1 MLLRELSNY
10 APSNADEASAL
21 VQVGSP
27 SLPGTGQQIG
37 GVTAAQ
43 QAQVQASLAQ
53 QAANKAAAEAAAAE
67 RAAVAGPG
75 SGYVAPP
82 GAIGGFE
89 VPNNFWGFVMLMMGL
104 K

>member
-1 MLLRELSNY
+1 M
-10 APSNADEASAL
+10 

-27 SLPGTGQQIG
+27 LIPGAGQQIG
-37 GVTAAQ
+37 GVSAAT
-43 QAQVQASLAQ
+43 QAQVQASIAQ

-67 RAAVAGPG
+67 RAAAAGAG

-82 GAIGGFE
+82 GAIGAFE

>member
-1 MLLRELSNY
+1 M
-10 APSNADEASAL
+10 

-27 SLPGTGQQIG
+27 LVGGAGTQIG
-37 GVTAAQ
+37 GVSAAT
-43 QAQVQASLAQ
+43 QAQVQATIAQ

-67 RAAVAGPG
+67 RAAQQGTG
-75 SGYVAPP
+75 GGYVAPP